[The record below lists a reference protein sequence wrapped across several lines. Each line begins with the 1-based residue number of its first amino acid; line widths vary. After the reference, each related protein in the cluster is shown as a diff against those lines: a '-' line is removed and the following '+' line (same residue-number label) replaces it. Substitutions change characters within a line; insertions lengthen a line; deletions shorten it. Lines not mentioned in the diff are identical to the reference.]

1 MPAGVS
7 VRTVQLWERDR
18 NLPVRRLPGI
28 RGRILAIPAEI
39 DASRTVQPALPFQTS
54 KPNLTHALVAV
65 TAAALGAAGMWWFN
79 RPTPQSHLR
88 QTTRHDTPNLNVTYF
103 L

>member
-7 VRTVQLWERDR
+7 VRTVQLWETDR

-39 DASRTVQPALPFQTS
+39 DAWRTTQPALPVQNF
-54 KPNLTHALVAV
+54 KNHTHALVAITV
-65 TAAALGAAGMWWFN
+65 AALGAADMWWFN